1 MLLGQFN
8 LYFLE
13 NFPVVTLQIS
23 IQTSI
28 TVDNNEA
35 EFVIVLKQHL
45 KGLSLELVGA
55 AVDVLVDGLEGLEVE
70 VDHLLGLAVVHHYLA
85 AEDHQAVLGRLPV
98 ELDLAQSRLDGRLDR
113 VFSLRALYLGRFA
126 ELFS

>member
-28 TVDNNEA
+28 TIDNNEA
-35 EFVIVLKQHL
+35 EFVIVLKQDL
-45 KGLSLELVGA
+45 EGLSLELVGA

-70 VDHLLGLAVVHHYLA
+70 VDHLLGLAVVHHDLA
-85 AEDHQAVLGRLPV
+85 AEDHQAVLRRLPV
-98 ELDLAQSRLDGRLDR
+98 ELDLAQCRLDGRLDR
-113 VFSLRALYLGRFA
+113 VLCLRALYLGCLA
-126 ELFS
+126 ELLS